1 MMKEVVMEKYFE
13 KIYKGNLEQFLQLL
27 EERMKN
33 EERTFIVTAN
43 PETLMI
49 GEKNSEF
56 KRILMSDHTIITAD
70 GIGVVK
76 GMQKLGYEI
85 KERVTGVDIVKKMLV
100 SANKERRSLYLFGAK
115 QEVVSALAE
124 KISQEYSDIQLL
136 GYTNGYVSDKDEVF
150 EKIKKLSPD
159 IVLVAL
165 GIPAQELLIERHYEA
180 FNKGIFIGIGGAFDV
195 LSGMKKRAPKF
206 FVKYN
211 LEWLYRIC
219 SEPKRMKRFYQSNVQ
234 YLKIIKKMQKRGLK

>member
-1 MMKEVVMEKYFE
+1 MEKYFE

>member
-1 MMKEVVMEKYFE
+1 MKEAIMEKYFE
-13 KIYKGNLEQFLQLL
+13 KIYKGNLDEFLKLL
-27 EERMKN
+27 EEKMKN
-33 EERTFIVTAN
+33 GEKTFIVTAN

-56 KRILMSDHTIITAD
+56 KKVLMSEHTIITAD

-76 GMQKLGYEI
+76 GMQKLGYQI
-85 KERVTGVDIVKKMLV
+85 KERVTGVDIVKKLLV
-100 SANKERRSLYLFGAK
+100 SANKERKSLYLFGAK
-115 QEVVSALAE
+115 QEVVRTFAE
-124 KISQEYSDIQLL
+124 KINQKYSDIQLL
-136 GYTNGYVSDKDEVF
+136 GYTDGYASDKNKVF

-165 GIPAQELLIERHYEA
+165 GIPAQELLIERHYED

-206 FVKYN
+206 FVKCN

-219 SEPKRMKRFYQSNVQ
+219 SEPKRFKRFYQSNIQ
-234 YLKIIKKMQKRGLK
+234 YLRIIKKMQKRDLK

>member
-1 MMKEVVMEKYFE
+1 MKEVVMEKYFE